1 MKKGIHMIENLLS
14 QMTLEEK
21 IAQLGAVHAYQ
32 LVENGSFSTKK
43 AKEILRHGI
52 GQITRLVGD
61 PDSEPKQAVE
71 IGNAIQSYL
80 KEKTRFK
87 IPAIIHE
94 ECLSGLM
101 ARGTTVFPQAI
112 GLASTFCPE
121 LIEKMTRV
129 IRKQIRGMG
138 GHQGLAP
145 VLDIPRDPRWGRT
158 EETFGEDPYLVSRLG
173 VAYIQG
179 LQGNDLKTG
188 VIATAKHFT
197 AYGISE
203 GGRNMGPARVGKR
216 ELREVFLFPFEVV
229 VKEARVGSVMNAYHD
244 IDGIPCTASRFLLT
258 KVLREEWGF
267 SGIVV
272 SDYEAIHMLETLHH
286 VAQNPKEA
294 AQKAL
299 EAGIDIE
306 LPDKNC
312 YADPLLEAVREGL
325 ISEEVLNEAVRRVL
339 TIKMHLGLFEEE
351 IFVNPEKVPSLLD
364 PEENRRL
371 SREIAQ
377 ASLVLLKN
385 TGVLP
390 LKKDLKTI
398 AIIGPNAREGLH
410 LHGDYSY
417 SVHIPSVQAW
427 KGKKVVWKDYVKT
440 VNVFEGIK
448 NKLPQTELL
457 YAKGCDLLD
466 PSSEGFHEA
475 LEIAKKSQ
483 IIIAVMGEK
492 SGLFQQSISGEGSDR
507 ADLKLPGI
515 QEQLLKELNRLG
527 KPIVLILVNG
537 RPLSLQWEK
546 ENIPAIIEAWYP
558 GEEGGNAIADILFGD
573 YNPGGKLPISFPKD
587 LGQLPIYYN
596 RKSLSFNEYITT
608 DAQALFPFGHGLSYT
623 RFEYSDLII
632 SPFEIKSL
640 KEIKIQ
646 CKVKNIGDQAGDEV
660 VQFYVRDPIASLVRP
675 VKELKGFKRIHLDPG
690 EERTVIFTLFPDQLA
705 FYDEYL
711 RLIIEPGLF
720 NVMIGSSSED
730 IRLSGQFEVIKEFQL
745 TKYRHFKSEVSV
757 Q

>member
-306 LPDKNC
+306 LPAKNC

-371 SREIAQ
+371 S
-377 ASLVLLKN
+377 
-385 TGVLP
+385 
-390 LKKDLKTI
+390 
-398 AIIGPNAREGLH
+398 
-410 LHGDYSY
+410 
-417 SVHIPSVQAW
+417 
-427 KGKKVVWKDYVKT
+427 
-440 VNVFEGIK
+440 
-448 NKLPQTELL
+448 
-457 YAKGCDLLD
+457 
-466 PSSEGFHEA
+466 
-475 LEIAKKSQ
+475 
-483 IIIAVMGEK
+483 
-492 SGLFQQSISGEGSDR
+492 
-507 ADLKLPGI
+507 
-515 QEQLLKELNRLG
+515 
-527 KPIVLILVNG
+527 
-537 RPLSLQWEK
+537 
-546 ENIPAIIEAWYP
+546 
-558 GEEGGNAIADILFGD
+558 
-573 YNPGGKLPISFPKD
+573 
-587 LGQLPIYYN
+587 
-596 RKSLSFNEYITT
+596 
-608 DAQALFPFGHGLSYT
+608 
-623 RFEYSDLII
+623 
-632 SPFEIKSL
+632 
-640 KEIKIQ
+640 
-646 CKVKNIGDQAGDEV
+646 
-660 VQFYVRDPIASLVRP
+660 
-675 VKELKGFKRIHLDPG
+675 
-690 EERTVIFTLFPDQLA
+690 
-705 FYDEYL
+705 
-711 RLIIEPGLF
+711 
-720 NVMIGSSSED
+720 
-730 IRLSGQFEVIKEFQL
+730 
-745 TKYRHFKSEVSV
+745 
-757 Q
+757 